1 MSRETR
7 IKARREAGKS
17 YKYKKNPY
25 TEGSEEYI
33 KEQNVRATKNINHR
47 LPTARWTSIM
57 RKVDNDLMKAA
68 AEDSKRKREAKE
80 KKIKKETVT
89 M

>member
-7 IKARREAGKS
+7 MKARREAGKS
-17 YKYKKNPY
+17 YEYKKNPY
-25 TEGSEEYI
+25 AEGSEEYI
-33 KEQNVRATKNINHR
+33 KEQNARAAKNVNHR

-80 KKIKKETVT
+80 KKSKKETVT

>member
-7 IKARREAGKS
+7 MKVRREAGKS

-33 KEQNVRATKNINHR
+33 KEQNARAAKNINHR
-47 LPTARWTSIM
+47 LPTARWTSIL
-57 RKVDNDLMKAA
+57 RKVDNELMKAA

-80 KKIKKETVT
+80 KKNKKEVVT

>member
-7 IKARREAGKS
+7 MKARREVGKS

-33 KEQNVRATKNINHR
+33 KEQNTRATKNVNHR

-80 KKIKKETVT
+80 KKSKKEVATA
-89 M
+89 

>member
-7 IKARREAGKS
+7 MKARREAGKS
-17 YKYKKNPY
+17 YEYKKNPY

-33 KEQNVRATKNINHR
+33 KEQNTRAAKNVNHR

-57 RKVDNDLMKAA
+57 RKVDNELMKAA

-80 KKIKKETVT
+80 KKSKKETVT

>member
-7 IKARREAGKS
+7 MKARREAGKS

-33 KEQNVRATKNINHR
+33 KEQNTRAAKNINHR
-47 LPTARWTSIM
+47 LPTARWTSIL
-57 RKVDNDLMKAA
+57 RKVNNELMKTA

-80 KKIKKETVT
+80 KKSKKETVT